1 MPAQSPTIQHS
12 ISFVAKQLKVHP
24 SVIRR
29 WEDEGKIKVRRN
41 SRGHRVYS
49 DAEIENLKKIHIGYN
64 TRYLDRHTHTIKD
77 LSKKLSV
84 TPQTIRRWEE
94 TYGIDSAR
102 NKLKQRVYTNKQVSK
117 FKNIQRKLNA
127 PEYTQRKINKKVL
140 DKALVGYRKT
150 NWAVVSGAIL
160 ISIFFVQQNT
170 KLNLYQS
177 MSYTQG
183 IVRFGDNTTLARV
196 VGKKIFG
203 SIDAAGVLTF
213 KNLQV

>member
-1 MPAQSPTIQHS
+1 MLHIWAGS
-12 ISFVAKQLKVHP
+12 IFKLTQGTLNYKNVTS
-24 SVIRR
+24 
-29 WEDEGKIKVRRN
+29 N
-41 SRGHRVYS
+41 S
-49 DAEIENLKKIHIGYN
+49 
-64 TRYLDRHTHTIKD
+64 
-77 LSKKLSV
+77 
-84 TPQTIRRWEE
+84 
-94 TYGIDSAR
+94 
-102 NKLKQRVYTNKQVSK
+102 
-117 FKNIQRKLNA
+117 
-127 PEYTQRKINKKVL
+127 
-140 DKALVGYRKT
+140 LVMG
-150 NWAVVSGAIL
+150 ND